1 MASAACNHLS
11 QRLID
16 SSLCPRGPA
25 VTAQRHTLINTLH
38 TIVPCKLEFSRKA
51 VHLPTYACLQ
61 DITWFVTGHA
71 LRAARRRSLSSPGSR
86 PRTVLTKS
94 PWWTWH
100 GDFVSSIPT
109 YAWAPATNAEAAGK
123 DQGPSGI
130 HSLRSVLQISLRYAA
145 LESEW

>member
-1 MASAACNHLS
+1 MRWCSIESSVEKLQKKNATMASAACNHLS

-61 DITWFVTGHA
+61 DIT
-71 LRAARRRSLSSPGSR
+71 
-86 PRTVLTKS
+86 
-94 PWWTWH
+94 
-100 GDFVSSIPT
+100 
-109 YAWAPATNAEAAGK
+109 
-123 DQGPSGI
+123 
-130 HSLRSVLQISLRYAA
+130 
-145 LESEW
+145 